1 MYFRVCGSVRWTLA
15 DKRLSRMQMARSN
28 KNSPIE
34 LKLELCVD
42 SHELK
47 RSKLKFDLT
56 NWKMEINIKQRLEL
70 EHIKL

>member
-1 MYFRVCGSVRWTLA
+1 M
-15 DKRLSRMQMARSN
+15 KMAWSN